1 MNALKSQSTRTRK
14 PPMNSK
20 NIAPSA
26 SNGAPANVALQR
38 ASSVNAPGTSGS
50 IGDDMNDAD
59 AAVGELRRGTVGAIG
74 GGGGGGL
81 AGANGPYGAGAQ
93 GSAAAAGSSTTHYN
107 APEEP
112 LHNPEN

>member
-1 MNALKSQSTRTRK
+1 MNG
-14 PPMNSK
+14 K
-20 NIAPSA
+20 NIAPSV
-26 SNGAPANVALQR
+26 SNGAAANPALQR

-59 AAVGELRRGTVGAIG
+59 AAAGDLRRGTVGAISG
-74 GGGGGGL
+74 GSGGGL
-81 AGANGPYGAGAQ
+81 GGANGPYGGGAQ